1 LADLK
6 HILVIDAESSVRET
20 IAAMLEAAGYRISA
34 LGDRASALQLLGDGI
49 SIDAIVMDA
58 VNPTKLNGSLA
69 TYATELGVP
78 VVMISGRDE
87 MMNAAFDEG
96 LQLLHKP
103 FTMRA
108 LLDSLATALDSHTA
122 GWRSASE

>member
-1 LADLK
+1 MADLK

-108 LLDSLATALDSHTA
+108 LLDSLSTALDSHTA